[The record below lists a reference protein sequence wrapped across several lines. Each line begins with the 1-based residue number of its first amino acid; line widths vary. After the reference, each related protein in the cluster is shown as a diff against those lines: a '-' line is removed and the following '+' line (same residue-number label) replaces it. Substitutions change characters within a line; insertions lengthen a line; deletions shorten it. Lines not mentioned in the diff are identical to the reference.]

1 MPIEKFKIINND
13 GSVNQSEYN
22 RCINFLNSYITG
34 EVKVYPKLVW
44 TNPFEVDMSTEESAL
59 EILSR
64 VILFESNRLL
74 DKKAFNNIKKLFTG
88 ILDRYGSTIHSYG
101 NYLNASKNFKDG
113 PGYMYDVFTSDEKE
127 VKVSNLNSDID
138 IYYIDDDNHT
148 VIEYNDRAYSGT
160 VLLDTVPTT
169 NYPSN
174 NLSSYNN
181 SLVSNVEGYPNVYKG
196 NLCGIYSDF
205 QRLSGQY
212 VGSSTLF
219 YYSECNDVLYTTGGN
234 SYKDNRLGQIVNF
247 NYKAVVYNKSKPTR
261 GVDLSLVS
269 QAQESIIEP
278 QAVNA
283 KLNPELVNPSVNYLA
298 PTFFTSLNETD
309 WK

>member
-1 MPIEKFKIINND
+1 MPVEKFKIVNED

-22 RCINFLNSYITG
+22 RCIDFLNDYIAG
-34 EVKVYPKLVW
+34 DIKVYPELTW
-44 TNPFEVDMSTEESAL
+44 SNPFEVDMSTEESAL

-64 VILFESNRLL
+64 IIMFTNNRLL
-74 DKKAFNNIKKLFTG
+74 NKVAFDNIKKLFTG

-101 NYLNASKNFKDG
+101 KYLEASKNFTDG
-113 PGYMYDVFTSDEKE
+113 PGYMYDVFTSEEKE
-127 VKVSNLNSDID
+127 VKVSHLNSDID
-138 IYYIDDDNHT
+138 IYYINDDNHT
-148 VIEYNDRAYSGT
+148 VIEYNDKAYS
-160 VLLDTVPTT
+160 DTVADDTLPTT
-169 NYPSN
+169 NYPNN
-174 NLSSYNN
+174 NLPVNN
-181 SLVSNVEGYPNVYKG
+181 NYLSSNVEGYPNIYKG
-196 NLCGIYSDF
+196 NLCGVYSDF

-234 SYKDNRLGQIVNF
+234 NYTDSRLGEIINF
-247 NYKAVVYNKSKPTR
+247 NYKANISNKSRPAR
-261 GVDLSLVS
+261 GVDFSLIS
-269 QAQESIIEP
+269 QAQESIDIP

-283 KLNPELVNPSVNYLA
+283 KLNPEVVNPSVNYLT

>member
-1 MPIEKFKIINND
+1 MPIEKFKIVNED
-13 GSVNQSEYN
+13 GSVNQSEYI
-22 RCINFLNSYITG
+22 RCIDFLNDYISG
-34 EVKVYPKLVW
+34 DIKVYPELTW
-44 TNPFEVDMSTEESAL
+44 SNPFEVDMSTEESAL

-64 VILFESNRLL
+64 IIMFTDNRLL
-74 DKKAFNNIKKLFTG
+74 NKVAFNNIKKLFTG

-101 NYLNASKNFKDG
+101 RYLEASKNFKDG

-127 VKVSNLNSDID
+127 VKVSHLNSDID
-138 IYYIDDDNHT
+138 VYYINDDNHT

-160 VLLDTVPTT
+160 VPLETVPTT
-169 NYPSN
+169 NYPNN
-174 NLSSYNN
+174 NLPVNN
-181 SLVSNVEGYPNVYKG
+181 NYLSSNVEGYPNIYKG
-196 NLCGIYSDF
+196 NLCGVYSDF

-234 SYKDNRLGQIVNF
+234 NYTDSRLGEIINF
-247 NYKAVVYNKSKPTR
+247 NYKANVSNKSRPAR
-261 GVDLSLVS
+261 GVDFSLIS
-269 QAQESIIEP
+269 QAQESIDIP

-283 KLNPELVNPSVNYLA
+283 KLNPEVVNPSVNYLT

>member
-1 MPIEKFKIINND
+1 MPVEKFKIVNED

-22 RCINFLNSYITG
+22 RCINFLNSYVNGDI
-34 EVKVYPKLVW
+34 KVYPELTW
-44 TNPFEVDMSTEESAL
+44 SNPFEVDMSTEESAL

-64 VILFESNRLL
+64 IILYQNNRLL
-74 DKKAFNNIKKLFTG
+74 NKVAFSNIKKLFTG

-101 NYLNASKNFKDG
+101 RYLDASKNFKDG

-127 VKVSNLNSDID
+127 VKVSHLNSDID
-138 IYYIDDDNHT
+138 IYYINDDNHT

-160 VLLDTVPTT
+160 VPLETVPTT
-169 NYPSN
+169 NYPNN
-174 NLSSYNN
+174 NLPVNN
-181 SLVSNVEGYPNVYKG
+181 NYLSSNVEGYPNIYKG
-196 NLCGIYSDF
+196 NLCGVYSDF

-234 SYKDNRLGQIVNF
+234 NYTDSRLGEIINF
-247 NYKAVVYNKSKPTR
+247 NYKANVSNKSRPAR
-261 GVDLSLVS
+261 GVDFSLIS
-269 QAQESIIEP
+269 QAQESIDIP

-283 KLNPELVNPSVNYLA
+283 KLNPEVVNPSVNYLT